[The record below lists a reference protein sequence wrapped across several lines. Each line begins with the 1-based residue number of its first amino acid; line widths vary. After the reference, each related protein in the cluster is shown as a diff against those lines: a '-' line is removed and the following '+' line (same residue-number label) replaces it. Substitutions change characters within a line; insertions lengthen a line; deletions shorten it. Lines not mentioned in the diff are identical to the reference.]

1 MSNVGQDLSPAAVTV
16 ILFSPKLIARSN
28 ECYDLQRNHVRER
41 SLLSLRLFRKQKGE
55 EEDARKTEQALERTR
70 KTWFSHLTSLFDRSR
85 IDDSLWE
92 ELEEVLIGAD
102 TGVSTAQKVLEDVQQ
117 QVEKADL
124 KDPDAVRQALK
135 EELIDILQAVE
146 PRGKLWRDG
155 SAPES
160 TVKPAVILVVGVNGT
175 GKTTSIG
182 KLAYAFRQEDAQV
195 TIAAAD
201 TFRAAA
207 IEQMREWGDRVG
219 AQVVAHKQGADPSAV
234 VFDAL
239 SAAESRGSDILI
251 IDTAGRLHTKFNLME
266 ELRKILRVIQRKDPT
281 APHEVLLVLDATTGQ
296 NALIQAK
303 AFSEAV
309 DVTAIC
315 LAKLDGTSKGGM
327 VFAIC
332 DQLGVPVRFIGT
344 GERPEDLSPF
354 LAEDFVEALFE

>member
-1 MSNVGQDLSPAAVTV
+1 
-16 ILFSPKLIARSN
+16 
-28 ECYDLQRNHVRER
+28 
-41 SLLSLRLFRKQKGE
+41 LRLFRKQKGE

-70 KTWFSHLTSLFDRSR
+70 KTWFSHLTSLFERAR
-85 IDDSLWE
+85 IDESLWE
-92 ELEEVLIGAD
+92 ELEELLIGAD
-102 TGVSTAQKVLEDVQQ
+102 TGVATAQKVLEDVQRR
-117 QVEKADL
+117 VEKEGL
-124 KDPDAVRQALK
+124 KDPNEVRDALK
-135 EELIDILQAVE
+135 QELVDILHTAQ
-146 PRGKLWRDG
+146 PRGKIWVDG
-155 SAPES
+155 QRPEAAA
-160 TVKPAVILVVGVNGT
+160 KPAVILVVGVNGT

-182 KLAYAFRQEDAQV
+182 KLAYALRQEGV
-195 TIAAAD
+195 EVVIAAAD

-219 AQVVAHKQGADPSAV
+219 AEVIGHKQGADPGAV

-239 SAAESRGSDILI
+239 SAAESRGADVVI
-251 IDTAGRLHTKFNLME
+251 IDTAGRLHTKFNLMQ

-303 AFSEAV
+303 AFAEAV

-327 VFAIC
+327 VFAIS

-344 GERPEDLSPF
+344 GESPEDLSPF
-354 LAEDFVEALFE
+354 SAEEFVEALFQ

>member
-1 MSNVGQDLSPAAVTV
+1 
-16 ILFSPKLIARSN
+16 
-28 ECYDLQRNHVRER
+28 
-41 SLLSLRLFRKQKGE
+41 LRLFRKQKGE

-70 KTWFSHLTSLFDRSR
+70 KTWFSHLTSLFERSR

-102 TGVSTAQKVLEDVQQ
+102 TGVATAQKVLEDVQRR
-117 QVEKADL
+117 VEKEGL
-124 KDPDAVRQALK
+124 KDPSEVRDALK
-135 EELIDILQAVE
+135 DELVAILGTAQ
-146 PRGKLWRDG
+146 PRGKLWRNG
-155 SAPES
+155 EGPEP
-160 TVKPAVILVVGVNGT
+160 VARPAVILVVGVNGT

-182 KLAYAFRQEDAQV
+182 KLAYALRQDDAQV

-207 IEQMREWGDRVG
+207 IEQMREWGDLAG
-219 AQVVAHKQGADPSAV
+219 AEVIAHKQGADPGAV

-239 SAAESRGSDILI
+239 SAAESRGADVLI

-303 AFSEAV
+303 AFAEAV

-327 VFAIC
+327 VFAIS

-354 LAEDFVEALFE
+354 SAEEFVEALFQ

>member
-1 MSNVGQDLSPAAVTV
+1 M
-16 ILFSPKLIARSN
+16 
-28 ECYDLQRNHVRER
+28 
-41 SLLSLRLFRKQKGE
+41 RLFRKQNGE

-70 KTWFSHLTSLFDRSR
+70 KTWFSHLTSLFERSR

-102 TGVSTAQKVLEDVQQ
+102 TGVATAQKVLEDVQRR
-117 QVEKADL
+117 VEKEGL
-124 KDPDAVRQALK
+124 KDPSDVRDALK
-135 EELIDILQAVE
+135 DELVAILGTAQ
-146 PRGKLWRDG
+146 PRGKLWRNG
-155 SAPES
+155 EGPEP
-160 TVKPAVILVVGVNGT
+160 VARPAVILVVGVNGT

-182 KLAYAFRQEDAQV
+182 KLAYALRQDDAQV

-207 IEQMREWGDRVG
+207 IEQMREWGDLAG
-219 AQVVAHKQGADPSAV
+219 AEVIAHKQGADPGAV

-239 SAAESRGSDILI
+239 SAAESRGADVLI

-303 AFSEAV
+303 AFVEAV

-327 VFAIC
+327 VFAIS

-354 LAEDFVEALFE
+354 SAEEFVEALFQ

>member
-1 MSNVGQDLSPAAVTV
+1 M
-16 ILFSPKLIARSN
+16 
-28 ECYDLQRNHVRER
+28 
-41 SLLSLRLFRKQKGE
+41 RLFRKQKGE

-70 KTWFSHLTSLFDRSR
+70 KTWFSHLTSLFERSR

-92 ELEEVLIGAD
+92 ELEELLIGAD
-102 TGVSTAQKVLEDVQQ
+102 AGVATAQKVLEDVQRR
-117 QVEKADL
+117 VEKEGL
-124 KDPDAVRQALK
+124 KDPSDVRDALK
-135 EELIDILQAVE
+135 DELVAILGTAQ
-146 PRGKLWRDG
+146 PRGKLWRNG
-155 SAPES
+155 EGPEP
-160 TVKPAVILVVGVNGT
+160 VARPAVILVVGVNGT

-182 KLAYAFRQEDAQV
+182 KLAYALRQDDAQV

-207 IEQMREWGDRVG
+207 IEQMREWGDLAG
-219 AQVVAHKQGADPSAV
+219 AEVIAHKQGADPGAV

-239 SAAESRGSDILI
+239 SAAESRGADVLI

-303 AFSEAV
+303 AFAEAV

-327 VFAIC
+327 VFAIS

-354 LAEDFVEALFE
+354 SAEEFVEALFQ

>member
-1 MSNVGQDLSPAAVTV
+1 M
-16 ILFSPKLIARSN
+16 
-28 ECYDLQRNHVRER
+28 
-41 SLLSLRLFRKQKGE
+41 RLFRKQNGE
-55 EEDARKTEQALERTR
+55 EEDARKTQQALERTR
-70 KTWFSHLTSLFDRSR
+70 KTWFSHLTSLFERSR

-92 ELEEVLIGAD
+92 ELEELLIGAD
-102 TGVSTAQKVLEDVQQ
+102 TGVATAQKVLEDVQRRVQ
-117 QVEKADL
+117 KEGL
-124 KDPDAVRQALK
+124 KDPSEVRDALK
-135 EELIDILQAVE
+135 DELVAILGTAQ
-146 PRGKLWRDG
+146 PRGKLWRNG
-155 SAPES
+155 EGPEP
-160 TVKPAVILVVGVNGT
+160 VARPAVILVVGVNGT

-182 KLAYAFRQEDAQV
+182 KLAYALRQDDAQV

-207 IEQMREWGDRVG
+207 IEQMREWGDLAG
-219 AQVVAHKQGADPSAV
+219 AEVIAHKQGADPGAV

-239 SAAESRGSDILI
+239 SAAESRGADVLI

-303 AFSEAV
+303 AFVEAV

-327 VFAIC
+327 VFAIS

-354 LAEDFVEALFE
+354 SAEEFVEALFQ

>member
-1 MSNVGQDLSPAAVTV
+1 M
-16 ILFSPKLIARSN
+16 
-28 ECYDLQRNHVRER
+28 
-41 SLLSLRLFRKQKGE
+41 RLFRKQNGE

-70 KTWFSHLTSLFDRSR
+70 KTWFSHLTSLFERSR

-92 ELEEVLIGAD
+92 ELEELLIGAD
-102 TGVSTAQKVLEDVQQ
+102 TGVATAQKVLEDVQRRVQ
-117 QVEKADL
+117 KEGL
-124 KDPDAVRQALK
+124 KDPSEVRDALK
-135 EELIDILQAVE
+135 DELVAILGTAQ
-146 PRGKLWRDG
+146 PRGKLWRNG
-155 SAPES
+155 EGPEP
-160 TVKPAVILVVGVNGT
+160 VARPAVILVVGVNGT

-182 KLAYAFRQEDAQV
+182 KLAYALRQDDAQV

-207 IEQMREWGDRVG
+207 IEQMREWGDLAG
-219 AQVVAHKQGADPSAV
+219 AEVIAHKQGADPGAV

-239 SAAESRGSDILI
+239 SAAESRGADVLI

-303 AFSEAV
+303 AFAEAV

-327 VFAIC
+327 VFAIS

-354 LAEDFVEALFE
+354 SAEEFVEALFQ

>member
-1 MSNVGQDLSPAAVTV
+1 M
-16 ILFSPKLIARSN
+16 
-28 ECYDLQRNHVRER
+28 
-41 SLLSLRLFRKQKGE
+41 RLFRKQNGE
-55 EEDARKTEQALERTR
+55 EEDARKTQQALERTR
-70 KTWFSHLTSLFDRSR
+70 KTWFSHLTSLFERSR

-92 ELEEVLIGAD
+92 ELEELLIGAD
-102 TGVSTAQKVLEDVQQ
+102 TGVATAQKVLEDVQRRVQ
-117 QVEKADL
+117 KEGL
-124 KDPDAVRQALK
+124 KDPSEVRDALK
-135 EELIDILQAVE
+135 DELVAILGTAQ
-146 PRGKLWRDG
+146 PRGKLWRNG
-155 SAPES
+155 EGPEP
-160 TVKPAVILVVGVNGT
+160 VARPAVILVVGVNGT

-182 KLAYAFRQEDAQV
+182 KLAYALRQDDAQV

-207 IEQMREWGDRVG
+207 IEQMREWGDLAG
-219 AQVVAHKQGADPSAV
+219 AEVIAHKQGADPGAV

-239 SAAESRGSDILI
+239 SAAESRGADVLI

-303 AFSEAV
+303 AFAEAV

-327 VFAIC
+327 VFAIS

-354 LAEDFVEALFE
+354 SAEEFVEALFQ

>member
-1 MSNVGQDLSPAAVTV
+1 
-16 ILFSPKLIARSN
+16 
-28 ECYDLQRNHVRER
+28 
-41 SLLSLRLFRKQKGE
+41 LRLFRKQNGE

-70 KTWFSHLTSLFDRSR
+70 KTWFSHLTSLFERSR

-102 TGVSTAQKVLEDVQQ
+102 TGVATAQKVLEDVQRR
-117 QVEKADL
+117 VEKEGL
-124 KDPDAVRQALK
+124 KDPSEVRDALK
-135 EELIDILQAVE
+135 DELVAILGTAQ
-146 PRGKLWRDG
+146 PRGKLWRNG
-155 SAPES
+155 EGPEP
-160 TVKPAVILVVGVNGT
+160 VARPAVILVVGVNGT

-182 KLAYAFRQEDAQV
+182 KLAYALRQDDAQV

-207 IEQMREWGDRVG
+207 IEQMREWGDLAG
-219 AQVVAHKQGADPSAV
+219 AEVIAHKQGADPGAV

-239 SAAESRGSDILI
+239 SAAESRGADVLI

-303 AFSEAV
+303 AFAEAV

-327 VFAIC
+327 VFAIS

-354 LAEDFVEALFE
+354 SAEEFVEALFQ

>member
-1 MSNVGQDLSPAAVTV
+1 M
-16 ILFSPKLIARSN
+16 
-28 ECYDLQRNHVRER
+28 
-41 SLLSLRLFRKQKGE
+41 RLFRKQKGE

-70 KTWFSHLTSLFDRSR
+70 KTWFSHLTSLFDRPR
-85 IDDSLWE
+85 IDESLWE
-92 ELEEVLIGAD
+92 ELEELLIGAD
-102 TGVSTAQKVLEDVQQ
+102 TGVITAQKVLEDVQRR
-117 QVEKADL
+117 VEKGGL
-124 KDPDAVRQALK
+124 KEPGDVRQALK
-135 EELIDILQAVE
+135 DELVDILQSSE
-146 PRGKLWRDG
+146 PHGKLWRDG
-155 SAPES
+155 QAPEE
-160 TVKPAVILVVGVNGT
+160 VAKPAVILVVGVNGT

-182 KLAYAFRQEDAQV
+182 KLAYAFRQEGLQITV
-195 TIAAAD
+195 AAAD

-219 AQVVAHKQGADPSAV
+219 AEVIAHKQGADPGAV

-239 SAAESRGSDILI
+239 SAAESRGTDVVIV
-251 IDTAGRLHTKFNLME
+251 DTAGRLHTKFNLME

-327 VFAIC
+327 VFAIS

-344 GERPEDLSPF
+344 GEQPEDLSPF
-354 LAEDFVEALFE
+354 SAEEFVEALFE

>member
-1 MSNVGQDLSPAAVTV
+1 
-16 ILFSPKLIARSN
+16 
-28 ECYDLQRNHVRER
+28 
-41 SLLSLRLFRKQKGE
+41 LRLFRKQNGE
-55 EEDARKTEQALERTR
+55 EEDARKTQQALERTR
-70 KTWFSHLTSLFDRSR
+70 KTWFSHLTSLFERSR

-92 ELEEVLIGAD
+92 ELEELLIGAD
-102 TGVSTAQKVLEDVQQ
+102 TGVATAQKVLEDVQRRVQ
-117 QVEKADL
+117 KEGL
-124 KDPDAVRQALK
+124 KDPSEVRDALK
-135 EELIDILQAVE
+135 DELVAILGTAQ
-146 PRGKLWRDG
+146 PRGKLWRNG
-155 SAPES
+155 EGPEP
-160 TVKPAVILVVGVNGT
+160 VARPAVILVVGVNGT

-182 KLAYAFRQEDAQV
+182 KLAYALRQDDAQV

-207 IEQMREWGDRVG
+207 IEQMREWGDLAG
-219 AQVVAHKQGADPSAV
+219 AEVIAHKQGADPGAV

-239 SAAESRGSDILI
+239 SAAESRGADVLI

-303 AFSEAV
+303 AFVEAV

-327 VFAIC
+327 VFAIS

-354 LAEDFVEALFE
+354 SAEEFVEALFQ

>member
-1 MSNVGQDLSPAAVTV
+1 M
-16 ILFSPKLIARSN
+16 
-28 ECYDLQRNHVRER
+28 
-41 SLLSLRLFRKQKGE
+41 RLFRKQNGE

-70 KTWFSHLTSLFDRSR
+70 KTWFSHLTSLFERSR

-92 ELEEVLIGAD
+92 ELEELLIGAD
-102 TGVSTAQKVLEDVQQ
+102 TGVATAQKVLEEVQRR
-117 QVEKADL
+117 VEKEGL
-124 KDPDAVRQALK
+124 KDPNDVRDALK
-135 EELIDILQAVE
+135 DELVAILGTAQ
-146 PRGKLWRDG
+146 PRGSLWRNG
-155 SAPES
+155 QGPEA
-160 TVKPAVILVVGVNGT
+160 VARPAVILVVGVNGT

-182 KLAYAFRQEDAQV
+182 KLAYAYRQDDVQV

-207 IEQMREWGDRVG
+207 IEQMREWGDLAG
-219 AQVVAHKQGADPSAV
+219 AEVIAHKQGADPGAV

-239 SAAESRGSDILI
+239 SAAESRGADVLI

-303 AFSEAV
+303 AFTEAV

-327 VFAIC
+327 VFAIS

-354 LAEDFVEALFE
+354 SAEEFVEALFQ

>member
-1 MSNVGQDLSPAAVTV
+1 
-16 ILFSPKLIARSN
+16 
-28 ECYDLQRNHVRER
+28 
-41 SLLSLRLFRKQKGE
+41 LRLFRKQNGE
-55 EEDARKTEQALERTR
+55 KEDARKTEQALERTR
-70 KTWFSHLTSLFDRSR
+70 KTWFSHLTSLFERSR

-92 ELEEVLIGAD
+92 ELEELLIGAD
-102 TGVSTAQKVLEDVQQ
+102 TGVATAQKVLEDVQRR
-117 QVEKADL
+117 VEKEGL
-124 KDPDAVRQALK
+124 KDPNEVRDALK
-135 EELIDILQAVE
+135 EELVAILGTAQ
-146 PRGKLWRDG
+146 PRGSLWRNG
-155 SAPES
+155 QGPEA
-160 TVKPAVILVVGVNGT
+160 VARPAVILVVGVNGT

-182 KLAYAFRQEDAQV
+182 KLAYAYRQDDVQV

-207 IEQMREWGDRVG
+207 IEQMREWGDLAG
-219 AQVVAHKQGADPSAV
+219 AEVIAHKQGADPGAV

-239 SAAESRGSDILI
+239 SAAESRGADVLI

-266 ELRKILRVIQRKDPT
+266 ELRKILRVIQGKDPT

-303 AFSEAV
+303 AFVEAV

-327 VFAIC
+327 VFAIS

-354 LAEDFVEALFE
+354 SAEEFVEALFQ

>member
-1 MSNVGQDLSPAAVTV
+1 
-16 ILFSPKLIARSN
+16 
-28 ECYDLQRNHVRER
+28 
-41 SLLSLRLFRKQKGE
+41 LRLFRKQNGE

-70 KTWFSHLTSLFDRSR
+70 KTWFSHLTSLFERSR

-102 TGVSTAQKVLEDVQQ
+102 TGVATAQKVLEDVQRR
-117 QVEKADL
+117 VEKEGL
-124 KDPDAVRQALK
+124 KDPSDVRDALK
-135 EELIDILQAVE
+135 DELVAILGTAQ
-146 PRGKLWRDG
+146 PRGKLWRNG
-155 SAPES
+155 EGPEP
-160 TVKPAVILVVGVNGT
+160 VARPAVILVVGVNGT

-182 KLAYAFRQEDAQV
+182 KLAYAYRQDDAQV

-207 IEQMREWGDRVG
+207 IEQMREWGDLAG
-219 AQVVAHKQGADPSAV
+219 AEVIAHKQGADPGAV

-239 SAAESRGSDILI
+239 SAAESRGADVLI

-303 AFSEAV
+303 AFAEAV

-327 VFAIC
+327 VFAIS

-354 LAEDFVEALFE
+354 SAEEFVEALFQ

>member
-1 MSNVGQDLSPAAVTV
+1 
-16 ILFSPKLIARSN
+16 
-28 ECYDLQRNHVRER
+28 
-41 SLLSLRLFRKQKGE
+41 LRLFRKQNGE

-70 KTWFSHLTSLFDRSR
+70 KTWFSHLTSLFERSR

-92 ELEEVLIGAD
+92 ELEELLIGAD
-102 TGVSTAQKVLEDVQQ
+102 TGVATAQKVLEDVQRRVQ
-117 QVEKADL
+117 KEGL
-124 KDPDAVRQALK
+124 KDPSEVRDALK
-135 EELIDILQAVE
+135 DELVAILGTAQ
-146 PRGKLWRDG
+146 PRGKLWRNG
-155 SAPES
+155 EGPEP
-160 TVKPAVILVVGVNGT
+160 VARPAVILVVGVNGT

-182 KLAYAFRQEDAQV
+182 KLAYALRQDDAQV

-207 IEQMREWGDRVG
+207 IEQMREWGDLAG
-219 AQVVAHKQGADPSAV
+219 AEVIAHKQGADPGAV

-239 SAAESRGSDILI
+239 SAAESRGADVLI

-303 AFSEAV
+303 AFVEAV

-327 VFAIC
+327 VFAIS

-354 LAEDFVEALFE
+354 SAEEFVEALFQ

>member
-1 MSNVGQDLSPAAVTV
+1 M
-16 ILFSPKLIARSN
+16 
-28 ECYDLQRNHVRER
+28 
-41 SLLSLRLFRKQKGE
+41 RLFRKQKGE

-70 KTWFSHLTSLFDRSR
+70 KTWFSHLTSLFERSR

-102 TGVSTAQKVLEDVQQ
+102 TGVATAQKVLEDVQRR
-117 QVEKADL
+117 VEKEGL
-124 KDPDAVRQALK
+124 KDPSDVRDALK
-135 EELIDILQAVE
+135 DELVAILGTAQ
-146 PRGKLWRDG
+146 PRGKLWRNG
-155 SAPES
+155 EGPEP
-160 TVKPAVILVVGVNGT
+160 VARPAVILVVGVNGT

-182 KLAYAFRQEDAQV
+182 KLAYALRQDDAQV

-207 IEQMREWGDRVG
+207 IEQMREWGDLAG
-219 AQVVAHKQGADPSAV
+219 AEVIAHKQGADPGAV

-239 SAAESRGSDILI
+239 SAAESRGADVLI

-303 AFSEAV
+303 AFVEAV

-327 VFAIC
+327 VFAIS

-354 LAEDFVEALFE
+354 SAEEFVEALFQ

>member
-1 MSNVGQDLSPAAVTV
+1 MPPKGESPFA
-16 ILFSPKLIARSN
+16 KLTPLIRR
-28 ECYDLQRNHVRER
+28 CYDLPDIASTRGDC
-41 SLLSLRLFRKQKGE
+41 LSLRLFRKQKGE

-70 KTWFSHLTSLFDRSR
+70 KTWFSHLTSLFERAR
-85 IDDSLWE
+85 IDDVLWE
-92 ELEEVLIGAD
+92 ELEELLIGAD
-102 TGVSTAQKVLEDVQQ
+102 TGVTTAQKVLQDLQRR
-117 QVEKADL
+117 VEKEGL
-124 KDPDAVRQALK
+124 KDAEEVRDALK
-135 EELIDILQAVE
+135 GELVDILQTAQ
-146 PRGKLWRDG
+146 PRGSLWRDG
-155 SAPES
+155 QAPEAVS
-160 TVKPAVILVVGVNGT
+160 RPAVILVVGVNGT

-182 KLAYAFRQEDAQV
+182 KLAYAYRRGGSQV

-219 AQVVAHKQGADPSAV
+219 AEVVGHKQGADPGAV

-239 SAAESRGSDILI
+239 SAAESRGADVVIV
-251 IDTAGRLHTKFNLME
+251 DTAGRLHTKFNLME

-303 AFSEAV
+303 AFAEAV

-315 LAKLDGTSKGGM
+315 LAKLDGTSKGGI
-327 VFAIC
+327 VFAIS

-354 LAEDFVEALFE
+354 SAEEFVEALFE

>member
-1 MSNVGQDLSPAAVTV
+1 
-16 ILFSPKLIARSN
+16 
-28 ECYDLQRNHVRER
+28 
-41 SLLSLRLFRKQKGE
+41 LRLFRKQNGE

-70 KTWFSHLTSLFDRSR
+70 KTWFSHLTSLFERSR

-92 ELEEVLIGAD
+92 ELEELLIGAD
-102 TGVSTAQKVLEDVQQ
+102 TGVATAQKVLEEVQRR
-117 QVEKADL
+117 VEKEGL
-124 KDPDAVRQALK
+124 KDPNDVRDALK
-135 EELIDILQAVE
+135 DELVAILGTAQ
-146 PRGKLWRDG
+146 PRGSLWRNG
-155 SAPES
+155 QGPEA
-160 TVKPAVILVVGVNGT
+160 VARPAVILVVGVNGT

-182 KLAYAFRQEDAQV
+182 KLAYAYRQDDVQV

-207 IEQMREWGDRVG
+207 IEQMREWGDLAG
-219 AQVVAHKQGADPSAV
+219 AEVIAHKQGADPGAV

-239 SAAESRGSDILI
+239 SAAESRGADVLI

-303 AFSEAV
+303 AFTEAV

-327 VFAIC
+327 VFAIS

-354 LAEDFVEALFE
+354 SAEEFVEALFQ

>member
-1 MSNVGQDLSPAAVTV
+1 
-16 ILFSPKLIARSN
+16 
-28 ECYDLQRNHVRER
+28 
-41 SLLSLRLFRKQKGE
+41 LRLFRKQKGE

-70 KTWFSHLTSLFDRSR
+70 KTWFSHLTSLFERTR
-85 IDDSLWE
+85 IDESLWE
-92 ELEEVLIGAD
+92 ELEELLIGAD
-102 TGVSTAQKVLEDVQQ
+102 AGVATAQKVLGDVQRR
-117 QVEKADL
+117 VEKEGL
-124 KDPDAVRQALK
+124 KDPSEVREALK
-135 EELIDILQAVE
+135 DELVDILQTAQ
-146 PRGKLWRDG
+146 PRGKLWRNG
-155 SAPES
+155 QGPEAIS
-160 TVKPAVILVVGVNGT
+160 KPAVILVVGVNGT

-182 KLAYAFRQEDAQV
+182 KLAYALRQEGAEV
-195 TIAAAD
+195 IIAAAD

-207 IEQMREWGDRVG
+207 IEQMREWGDRAG
-219 AQVVAHKQGADPSAV
+219 AEVIAHKQGADPGAV

-239 SAAESRGSDILI
+239 SAAESRGADVVI

-303 AFSEAV
+303 AFAEAV

-327 VFAIC
+327 VFAIS

-344 GERPEDLSPF
+344 GESPEDLSPF
-354 LAEDFVEALFE
+354 SAEEFVEALFQ

>member
-1 MSNVGQDLSPAAVTV
+1 
-16 ILFSPKLIARSN
+16 
-28 ECYDLQRNHVRER
+28 
-41 SLLSLRLFRKQKGE
+41 LRLFRKQNGE

-70 KTWFSHLTSLFDRSR
+70 KTWFSHLTSLFERSR

-92 ELEEVLIGAD
+92 ELEELLIGAD
-102 TGVSTAQKVLEDVQQ
+102 TGVATAQKVLEDVQRR
-117 QVEKADL
+117 VEKEGL
-124 KDPDAVRQALK
+124 KDPNDVRDALK
-135 EELIDILQAVE
+135 DELVAILGTAQ
-146 PRGKLWRDG
+146 PRGSLWHNG
-155 SAPES
+155 QGPEA
-160 TVKPAVILVVGVNGT
+160 VARPAVILVVGVNGT

-182 KLAYAFRQEDAQV
+182 KLAYAYRQDDVQV

-207 IEQMREWGDRVG
+207 IEQMREWGDLAG
-219 AQVVAHKQGADPSAV
+219 AEVIAHKQGADPGAV

-239 SAAESRGSDILI
+239 SAAESRGADVLI

-303 AFSEAV
+303 AFVEAV

-327 VFAIC
+327 VFAIS

-354 LAEDFVEALFE
+354 SAEEFVEALFQ

>member
-1 MSNVGQDLSPAAVTV
+1 M
-16 ILFSPKLIARSN
+16 
-28 ECYDLQRNHVRER
+28 
-41 SLLSLRLFRKQKGE
+41 RLFRKQNGE

-70 KTWFSHLTSLFDRSR
+70 KTWFSHLTSLFERSR

-102 TGVSTAQKVLEDVQQ
+102 TGVATAQKVLEDVQRRVQ
-117 QVEKADL
+117 KEGL
-124 KDPDAVRQALK
+124 KDPSEVRDALK
-135 EELIDILQAVE
+135 DELVAILGTAQ
-146 PRGKLWRDG
+146 PRGKLWRNG
-155 SAPES
+155 EGPEP
-160 TVKPAVILVVGVNGT
+160 VARPAVILVVGVNGT

-182 KLAYAFRQEDAQV
+182 KLAYALRQDDAQV

-207 IEQMREWGDRVG
+207 IEQMREWGDLAG
-219 AQVVAHKQGADPSAV
+219 AEVIAHKQGADPGAV

-239 SAAESRGSDILI
+239 SAAESRGADVLI

-303 AFSEAV
+303 AFAEAV

-327 VFAIC
+327 VFAIS

-354 LAEDFVEALFE
+354 SAEEFVEALFQ